1 MAGWKVGIGRGD
13 RSRRGHAEVGGASPG
28 PSPDAALESE
38 YARTLVR
45 ETSDEIGR
53 ADSKAAM
60 LLAGGGVLVGTG
72 TSAAV
77 ADAARLSHLPADVRI
92 TLWVA
97 VVAVAV
103 ALVFLAM
110 AAYPRTR
117 TERRSQ
123 GAIAYFG
130 DVLRTPDPGALRA
143 AIADSVSAHE
153 ELIVQKLFVLSRI
166 VARKYLLIK
175 LAFAA
180 FSVALAAGAACVIQS
195 ALLH

>member
-1 MAGWKVGIGRGD
+1 VAGWKLGISRGN
-13 RSRRGHAEVGGASPG
+13 RSRRGHAEVGGASRRA
-28 PSPDAALESE
+28 SPDTALRLE
-38 YARTLVR
+38 YTRALVR

-77 ADAARLSHLPADVRI
+77 ADAARLSHLSAEVRI
-92 TLWVA
+92 TLWIA
-97 VVAVAV
+97 VIAVAV

-117 TERRSQ
+117 NERRAQ

-130 DVLRTPDPGALRA
+130 DVMRAPDLGALRA
-143 AIADSVSAHE
+143 AIADSVSTHE
-153 ELIVQKLFVLSRI
+153 ELIAQKLFVLSRI

>member
-1 MAGWKVGIGRGD
+1 MIGRKAGIGRRGRARRRRVEVGRTSSD
-13 RSRRGHAEVGGASPG
+13 RSAE
-28 PSPDAALESE
+28 LE
-38 YARTLVR
+38 YARALVR

-60 LLAGGGVLVGTG
+60 LLGGGGVLVGTG

-77 ADAARLSHLPADVRI
+77 ADAARLSRLSADVRI
-92 TLWVA
+92 MLWIA
-97 VVAVAV
+97 VIAVAV

-110 AAYPRTR
+110 ATYPRTR
-117 TERRSQ
+117 NERRSK

-130 DVLRTPDPGALRA
+130 DVLRVSDPGALRA
-143 AIADSVSAHE
+143 ALADSVSAHE
-153 ELIVQKLFVLSRI
+153 ELIVQKLFALSRI
-166 VARKYLLIK
+166 VTRKYRLIK

-195 ALLH
+195 LLLH